1 MNALHCYTD
10 CLMIPGFATR
20 EGTVRYRERFP
31 QLREAEHFRV
41 PCHVPGVRDLWL
53 SSIGLGTYLG
63 EPDDAA
69 DASYTDAIISA
80 LRSGINVL
88 DTAINYRHQR
98 SERNIGAALAQL
110 VGAGQIRR
118 DEVLVCTKAGYLS
131 FDGNLPPDPRGYFVK
146 EYVETGI
153 VNPKDLAG
161 GMHCMA
167 PGYLENQIARSR
179 RNLGLETIDVFYL
192 HNPES
197 QLADVSP
204 QAFRQRLRRAFE
216 FLESEVK
223 HGKVRYYGMATWN
236 AFRVAGGSRD
246 YISVADSAAVAREV
260 AGDDHHFRFIQLPF
274 NLAMPEAFGLANQ
287 TVGHKNVSVF
297 TAAQQLGIA
306 VMGSAS
312 LYQGRLSHSLPE
324 SIRKTLGMKTDAE
337 NAIQF
342 ARSAPGLTTALVG
355 MGNSVHVA
363 ANLKPALLQPAR
375 LDEWSRLFTEHE
387 R

>member
-1 MNALHCYTD
+1 
-10 CLMIPGFATR
+10 
-20 EGTVRYRERFP
+20 
-31 QLREAEHFRV
+31 LREAEHFRQ
-41 PCHVPGVRDLWL
+41 PRHVPGARDLWL

-69 DASYTDAIISA
+69 DASYKDAITSA
-80 LRSGINVL
+80 LSSGINVL

-110 VGAGQIRR
+110 VGSGELRR
-118 DEVLVCTKAGYLS
+118 DEVMVCTKAGYLS
-131 FDGNLPPDPRGYFVK
+131 FDGNLPADPRGYFAK

-161 GMHCMA
+161 GMHCIA
-167 PGYLENQIARSR
+167 PGYLENQVDRSR

-204 QAFRQRLRRAFE
+204 EVFRQRLRRAFE
-216 FLESEVK
+216 LLESQVK
-223 HGKVRYYGMATWN
+223 HGKLRYYGMATWN
-236 AFRVAGGSRD
+236 AFRVADGARD
-246 YISVADSAAVAREV
+246 YISLRDSAELAREV

-274 NLAMPEAFGLANQ
+274 NLAMPEAYALANQ
-287 TVGHKNVSVF
+287 TLGRKNVSVL
-297 TAAQQLGIA
+297 TAAEQLGIA

-312 LYQGRLSHSLPE
+312 LYQGRLAHSLPE
-324 SIRKTLGMKTDAE
+324 LIRQTLGMKTDAE

-342 ARSAPGLTTALVG
+342 ARSAPGLTTALIG

-363 ANLKPALLQPAR
+363 ANLKPALLEPAR
-375 LDEWSRLFTEHE
+375 LDEWSRLFSE
-387 R
+387 REK